1 MKLGKIDIHPVSDGF
16 FKLDGGAMFGIVPK
30 ALWEKRIPADE
41 HNRIQMGLWC
51 LLIQT
56 DGKNILVNTGIGPD
70 EKYNERFRQ
79 IYNIQHPPSLL
90 SSLAEH
96 NLNPED
102 INIVINTHLHFDH
115 CGGNT
120 IPQLPDKTKFVPTFP
135 KAKYVIQKDEWE
147 NATNPTERTRASYR
161 PENILPLKE
170 YGLLQLVD
178 GEKEIVPGVK
188 VKPTGGHTRGHQV
201 ILFNSEGKKG
211 IYWSDLIPTTA
222 HIDLPYIMSYD
233 LYPEE
238 TMNEKKGL
246 IEQAISEHWIC
257 FWEHDAKINCAYLER
272 KDDKITVIPV
282 QS

>member
-1 MKLGKIDIHPVSDGF
+1 MQLGNLDISIISDGF
-16 FKLDGGAMFGIVPK
+16 FSLDGGAMFGIVPK
-30 ALWEKRIPADE
+30 ALWEKRISADE
-41 HNRIQMGLWC
+41 QNRIQMGLWC
-51 LLIQT
+51 LLIRSS
-56 DGKNILVNTGIGPD
+56 GKNILVNTGVGLD

-79 IYNIQHPPSLL
+79 IYNIQHPPALL

-96 NLNPED
+96 NLKPEN

-120 IPQLPDKTKFVPTFP
+120 IPSGIGKSEIPFVPTFP
-135 KAKYVIQKDEWE
+135 KAKYIIQKAEWE

-170 YGLLQLVD
+170 AGLLQLVD

-188 VKPTGGHTRGHQV
+188 VKPTGGHTRGHQI

-238 TMNEKKGL
+238 TMNEKKTL
-246 IEQAISEHWIC
+246 IEQAISEHWVC
-257 FWEHDAKINCAYLER
+257 FWEHDPKINCAYLER
-272 KDDKITVIPV
+272 KNDKIIVVPI
-282 QS
+282 